1 MRSVVSI
8 RLPDKMASELD
19 AYARNTGRN
28 KSDIIRESLSLYLW
42 ETKFSGLKRQLAAR
56 AKKEGLVTE
65 DDVFKEIS

>member
-8 RLPDKMASELD
+8 SLPDKMASELD

-42 ETKFSGLKRQLAAR
+42 ETKFSGLKRKLAAR
-56 AKKEGLVTE
+56 AKKKGLVTE
-65 DDVFKEIS
+65 GDVFKEIS

>member
-8 RLPDKMASELD
+8 SLPDKMASELD

-42 ETKFSGLKRQLAAR
+42 ETKFSGLKRKLAAR
-56 AKKEGLVTE
+56 AKKKGLVTE